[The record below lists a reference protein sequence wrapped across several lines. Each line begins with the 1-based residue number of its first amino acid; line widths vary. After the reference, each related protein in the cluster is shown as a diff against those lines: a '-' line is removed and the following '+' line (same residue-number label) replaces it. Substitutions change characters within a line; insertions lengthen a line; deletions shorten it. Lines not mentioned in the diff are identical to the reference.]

1 MKNYFCIAKIMASAL
16 TVGVMAQAPAA
27 FAQDAAAGSNGY
39 PNRPIRLIVSQ
50 QAGGSSHTVARLW
63 AELAGKAIGG
73 SIVMVGIAFAVAM
86 FVRKKVREEEKR
98 PPR

>member
-1 MKNYFCIAKIMASAL
+1 MSKAINNVSKFLAGVAVAAVTVTTASAQS
-16 TVGVMAQAPAA
+16 A
-27 FAQDAAAGSNGY
+27 Y
-39 PNRPIRLIVSQ
+39 PNRPVRLVVSQ
-50 QAGGSSHTVARLW
+50 APGGSSDTIARMW
-63 AELAGKAIGG
+63 AEHAGRAIGG